1 MWMDDW
7 VLGRPAQLWPTF
19 TNEQGQECSHL
30 LRVFESKTTCVVLA
44 RSNDPSRE
52 VNQDY
57 CAESNIPVLRRR
69 GGGGTVV
76 LGPGCQIVTFAFFAR
91 SLFDNSRY
99 FSIINDCWIAAL
111 ERAAGIQAGTIHQ
124 RGISDLAIG
133 NKKIAGTSLFRR
145 KHLVVFQGSL
155 LVDPD
160 FETIERCLCHPS
172 REPDYRMG
180 RSHLDFLTSLE
191 RETLWSE
198 NDMTTFSENTQM
210 HLQAELVSKL
220 RDDAMPAWS
229 E

>member
-7 VLGRPAQLWPTF
+7 ILGRPLQLWPTF
-19 TNEQGQECSHL
+19 SNAQGQECPYL
-30 LRVFESKTTCVVLA
+30 LRAFESKTTCVVLA
-44 RSNDPSRE
+44 RSNDPKRE
-52 VNQDY
+52 VNQSY
-57 CAESNIPVLRRR
+57 CAEHNIPVLRRR

-91 SLFDNSRY
+91 SLFENSRY

-111 ERAAGIQAGTIHQ
+111 ERAAGIQAETIHQ

-172 REPDYRMG
+172 KEPDYRMG
-180 RSHLDFLTSLE
+180 RGHLEFLTSLG
-191 RETLWSE
+191 RENLWNAQSTAKLSE
-198 NDMTTFSENTQM
+198 DTQS
-210 HLQAELVSKL
+210 HLQAELGHRL
-220 RDDAMPAWS
+220 RDDALPGWT

>member
-7 VLGRPAQLWPTF
+7 VLGRPTQLWPTF
-19 TNEQGQECSHL
+19 TNAQGQECPNL
-30 LRVFESKTTCVVLA
+30 LRVFESTTTCVVLA
-44 RSNDPSRE
+44 RSNAPERE
-52 VNQDY
+52 VNQSY
-57 CAESNIPVLRRR
+57 CAERNIPVLRRR
-69 GGGGTVV
+69 GGGGTVL

-91 SLFDNSRY
+91 SLFDNARY
-99 FSIINDCWIAAL
+99 FSIINDSWIAAL
-111 ERAAGIQAGTIHQ
+111 ESAAGIKPGTVVQ

-180 RSHLDFLTSLE
+180 RGHLEFLTSLG
-191 RETLWSE
+191 RENLWNAQSMAKLSE
-198 NDMTTFSENTQM
+198 HTQM
-210 HLQAELVSKL
+210 QLQAELNERL
-220 RDDAMPAWS
+220 RDDGVPGWT